1 MATPTATP
9 KNHALLCAGPRPSLA
24 PIYDALPVLIDDQV
38 THELAFDIGCAKLTD
53 EITRAGLDAFIRAL
67 GFPRVT
73 PALLNRLKELV
84 TAAVVHIP
92 EMSGPTWWC

>member
-1 MATPTATP
+1 M
-9 KNHALLCAGPRPSLA
+9 
-24 PIYDALPVLIDDQV
+24 LIDDQV

-73 PALLNRLKELV
+73 PALLTRVRDLV
-84 TAAVVHIP
+84 TAAVAHRASMVDP
-92 EMSGPTWWC
+92 DRADGRRCGREGCQGEG